1 MDMQMEF
8 VRKLPTPMEIKEQY
22 PMDDKLKKL
31 KEKRDE
37 EIANIITGKDDRLM
51 LVIGPCSA
59 DNEEAVVDYMTRLRK
74 LQDKVSDKIY
84 MVPRV
89 YTNKPRTI
97 GMGYKGML
105 HQPDPT
111 KGEDMLKGLIAIR
124 QMHLRVVRETE
135 FTCAEEMLYSSN
147 HRYLSDILS
156 YVAIGARSV
165 EDQGHRLTASGLGIP
180 VGMKNPTGGD
190 ISVMMNSIIAAQN
203 GHTFDYR
210 GLPGVLTSHPR

>member
-8 VRKLPTPMEIKEQY
+8 VRKLPTPMEIKAQY
-22 PMDDKLKKL
+22 PMSDELKEL
-31 KEKRDE
+31 KEKRDT
-37 EIANIITGKDDRLM
+37 EIANIITGEDDRLM

-59 DNEEAVVDYMTRLRK
+59 DNEEAVVDYMTRLRG

-111 KGEDMLKGLIAIR
+111 KGGRYAEGIDCDSTDASSRGTGNGIY
-124 QMHLRVVRETE
+124 LR
-135 FTCAEEMLYSSN
+135 
-147 HRYLSDILS
+147 
-156 YVAIGARSV
+156 
-165 EDQGHRLTASGLGIP
+165 
-180 VGMKNPTGGD
+180 
-190 ISVMMNSIIAAQN
+190 
-203 GHTFDYR
+203 R
-210 GLPGVLTSHPR
+210 GNALFQQS